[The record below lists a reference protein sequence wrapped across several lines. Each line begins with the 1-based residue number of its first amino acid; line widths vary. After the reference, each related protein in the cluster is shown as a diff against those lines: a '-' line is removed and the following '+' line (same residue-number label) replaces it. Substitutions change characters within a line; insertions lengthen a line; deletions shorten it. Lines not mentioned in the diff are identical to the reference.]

1 MLSVFPLA
9 AGGMYPCKYS
19 ILLHWEGGV
28 AVFFFS
34 FGPRG
39 LTRHQFLPSCRG
51 GDAGLFFSRL
61 SPTGPNRY
69 GDNISP

>member
-19 ILLHWEGGV
+19 ILPHWEGGMLS
-28 AVFFFS
+28 FFS

-39 LTRHQFLPSCRG
+39 LTRHQYLPYTRG
-51 GDAGLFFSRL
+51 GMLVFFLFS